1 MFFWVVFGI
10 QALILIISGL
20 KKGFKKNLVSFILNI
35 ISCIISFGI
44 VRLVANVL
52 NNKDLDSIMGLIF
65 DEYSMDF
72 DNIATMEEFVK
83 FILIICISV
92 GIFYIAYFIVSLI
105 MFILKHAFIY
115 NKLDNVNIENSSDVE
130 GILDKPINIII
141 SLLSASLT
149 FMVLF
154 TPIGI
159 VYNIVV
165 GIIPIEDF
173 KPIPLVSEVFFDKL
187 TKMPNNDEIKT
198 SEEINYI
205 FKTSYGI
212 SSFEYGK
219 GDTEEVKESFSKS
232 YFLPTIIGETGS
244 EAAKHWKN
252 GEEFL
257 SYQHDVPDGREGKL
271 YLSALGILEKWNKK
285 VVVEDVGTILD
296 IYKLMD
302 DYGLEKLKEKDG
314 LLDALS
320 QEEFTEELFI
330 ELYSNNDFVQL
341 VPVVV
346 EYGLGTA
353 FDYVEIDLDE
363 NYVSKV
369 DVSKLSEED
378 VRREAR
384 IVSGIIRTILDVYRT
399 NEKIQNG
406 QLNAQDIQRII
417 EELSKLKDSKVL
429 GDIANEFVLQL
440 KNSIPNIQF

>member
-1 MFFWVVFGI
+1 MIVWVIFGI
-10 QALILIISGL
+10 QVLILIISGL
-20 KKGFKKNLVSFILNI
+20 KKGFLKNLVSFILNI
-35 ISCIISFGI
+35 ISSVISFF
-44 VRLVANVL
+44 VARLVVNSMAVKSGEEL
-52 NNKDLDSIMGLIF
+52 VRVIF
-65 DEYSMDF
+65 NEYSADF
-72 DNIATMEEFVK
+72 NNISAFEEFAK
-83 FILIICISV
+83 FGVSIII
-92 GIFYIAYFIVSLI
+92 GIAIFYMVYFLASII

-115 NKLDNVNIENSSDVE
+115 DKVDNYYENRETNS
-130 GILDKPINIII
+130 GLDKIANVII

-149 FMVLF
+149 FIILF

-159 VYNIVV
+159 VYNISSKTVFDGNV
-165 GIIPIEDF
+165 KEL
-173 KPIPLVSEVFFDKL
+173 PLVSEKLFDKL
-187 TKMPNNDEIKT
+187 TEIPDNKNDIKS

-205 FKTSYGI
+205 LETALSIYKFKDGN
-212 SSFEYGK
+212 

-399 NEKIQNG
+399 NEKLQNG

-417 EELSKLKDSKVL
+417 EEISKLKDSKVL

-440 KNSIPNIQF
+440 RNSIPNIQF

>member
-1 MFFWVVFGI
+1 MTVWVILGI

-35 ISCIISFGI
+35 VSFIISFGI
-44 VRLVANVL
+44 ARLVVNIL
-52 NNKDLDSIMGLIF
+52 NNKDLESIMGLIF
-65 DEYSMDF
+65 DEYSVDF
-72 DNIATMEEFVK
+72 NNIATLEEFTK
-83 FILIICISV
+83 FIFIIFISV
-92 GIFYIAYFIVSLI
+92 GIFYITYLIVSLI
-105 MFILKHAFIY
+105 MFILKHVIIY
-115 NKLDNVNIENSSDVE
+115 NKIDDINVENSGDVE

-141 SLLSASLT
+141 SLLSAGLT
-149 FMVLF
+149 FIVLF

-159 VYNIVV
+159 VYNTVV
-165 GIIPIEDF
+165 RIIPNEDL
-173 KPIPLVSEVFFDKL
+173 KPLPLVSEVFFDKL
-187 TKMPNNDEIKT
+187 TKIPSNDEIKT

-205 FKTSYGI
+205 LKTSYEI

-219 GDTEEVKESFSKS
+219 GDTEKVKENFSKS
-232 YFLPTIIGETGS
+232 YFLPTLIGEVGS

-252 GEEFL
+252 GEEYL

-271 YLSALGILEKWNKK
+271 YLSTLGIIEKWNKK

-302 DYGLEKLKEKDG
+302 NYGLEKLEKKDG
-314 LLDALS
+314 LLAALA

-341 VPVVV
+341 VPIVV

-384 IVSGIIRTILDVYRT
+384 IVSGIIKTILDVYRT
-399 NEKIQNG
+399 NERFQNG
-406 QLNAQDIQRII
+406 QMNIEDIQKVI

-429 GDIANEFVLQL
+429 GDIANEFVFQL
-440 KNSIPNIQF
+440 KNSI

>member
-1 MFFWVVFGI
+1 MIVWVIFGI
-10 QALILIISGL
+10 QVLILIISGL
-20 KKGFKKNLVSFILNI
+20 KKGFLKNLVSFILNI
-35 ISCIISFGI
+35 ISSVISFLIARLAVNSMAAKSGEEL
-44 VRLVANVL
+44 VRV
-52 NNKDLDSIMGLIF
+52 IF
-65 DEYSMDF
+65 NEYSSDF
-72 DNIATMEEFVK
+72 NNISAFEEFAK
-83 FILIICISV
+83 FGVSIII
-92 GIFYIAYFIVSLI
+92 GIAVFYMVYFLVSII
-105 MFILKHAFIY
+105 MLILKHAFIY
-115 NKLDNVNIENSSDVE
+115 DKIDDYYENKESNSDF
-130 GILDKPINIII
+130 DKIGSVVI

-149 FMVLF
+149 FIILF
-154 TPIGI
+154 TPIGM
-159 VYNIVV
+159 VYNISSKT
-165 GIIPIEDF
+165 IF
-173 KPIPLVSEVFFDKL
+173 KGNVKEFPLVSEKLFDKL
-187 TKMPNNDEIKT
+187 TEIPDNKNDIK
-198 SEEINYI
+198 SSQEVNYI
-205 FKTSYGI
+205 LETVLSVYEFKD
-212 SSFEYGK
+212 
-219 GDTEEVKESFSKS
+219 GDGNTDEVKESFSKS
-232 YFLPTIIGETGS
+232 YFLPTLIGEVGS

-257 SYQHDVPDGREGKL
+257 SYQYNVPDGREGKL
-271 YLSALGILEKWNKK
+271 YLSALSILEKWNKK
-285 VVVEDVGTILD
+285 VVVEDIGTILD
-296 IYKLMD
+296 IYKLMNN
-302 DYGLEKLKEKDG
+302 YGLEKLEEKDG

-369 DVSKLSEED
+369 DVSKLSEQD

>member
-1 MFFWVVFGI
+1 MTVWVIFVI
-10 QALILIISGL
+10 QALILIISSL

-44 VRLVANVL
+44 VRLVVNLL
-52 NNKDLDSIMGLIF
+52 NNKNLESIMGLIF
-65 DEYSMDF
+65 DEYNVDF
-72 DNIATMEEFVK
+72 NNIATLEEFTK
-83 FILIICISV
+83 FIFIICIGI
-92 GIFYIAYFIVSLI
+92 GIFYITYLIVSLI
-105 MFILKHAFIY
+105 MFILKHVIIY
-115 NKLDNVNIENSSDVE
+115 NKIDDINVENSSDVQ

-149 FMVLF
+149 FIVLF

-159 VYNIVV
+159 VYNAVV
-165 GIIPIEDF
+165 GIIPNEDL
-173 KPIPLVSEVFFDKL
+173 KPLPLVSEVFFDKL
-187 TKMPNNDEIKT
+187 TKIPNNDDIKT
-198 SEEINYI
+198 SQEINYI
-205 FKTSYGI
+205 LKTFYEISY
-212 SSFEYGK
+212 FEDGE
-219 GDTEEVKESFSKS
+219 GDTEKVKENFSKS
-232 YFLPTIIGETGS
+232 YFLPTLIGEVGS

-257 SYQHDVPDGREGKL
+257 SYQYNVPDGRKGKL
-271 YLSALGILEKWNKK
+271 YLSALSILEKWNKK

-296 IYKLMD
+296 IYKLMN

-320 QEEFTEELFI
+320 EEEFTEELFI

-384 IVSGIIRTILDVYRT
+384 IVSGIIRTILDVCRT
-399 NEKIQNG
+399 NERLQNG
-406 QLNAQDIQRII
+406 QLNVEDIQRII

-429 GDIANEFVLQL
+429 GDIANEFVFQL
-440 KNSIPNIQF
+440 KNSI